1 LWKTRQVIADLQHL
15 GRPIEGLWR
24 FQCSVDRAQRLY
36 PPVQVAQQAI
46 DCFGDFS
53 GYHS

>member
-1 LWKTRQVIADLQHL
+1 V
-15 GRPIEGLWR
+15 
-24 FQCSVDRAQRLY
+24 QRGSGATPLSA
-36 PPVQVAQQAI
+36 VQVAQQAI